1 MTDKNLLLEKMVNI
15 AADVL
20 KVDAKDISP
29 SVNVQELG
37 FDSTTLVSF
46 VERVSAELD
55 TDIHPGVFFEHSELD
70 SFCHYLIEHKYEQV
84 EKMLSKQVSSLPM
97 MDEKVTSNNE
107 SNDPWEHFSSELM
120 QNKTSQPEMTEKKVN
135 QQISVDDLPDNLPVI
150 IGSGIGGMLISRQ
163 LSRKNIRHIM
173 LGSKQLSDSPRLG
186 ESMTEA
192 CTIEFTRDFKDY
204 KQYFFRKDMTPFY
217 MGDIVAGLR
226 FDFFGTFASLFLDE
240 DVPQTFIHVDRI
252 GFDRALYAEVS
263 QSPNCLWVEELVD
276 DVDYDANSDK
286 VSRLHLKS
294 GKKLIPSFVWDC
306 TNHIRLL
313 GRKINIPYENFDE
326 QRQVVYSHYYQKD
339 GQDLCHREDLPWMHA
354 TTLLRADEKID
365 GIKGVSWFIPLGS
378 YISVGISMEPQDIGD
393 RNPEE
398 ILTALT
404 RAYQRRGVDYSKH
417 FSRRKEVVSIPSQHF
432 MYDRFTG
439 GNWAM
444 VGGSAASTWFT
455 SGSNISM
462 LMSMATMAD
471 KIIEQPEL
479 YGEQYSRHVKG
490 FARTQQVYDNLL
502 RSDLGP
508 LDATKFLSSIID
520 QARKRISSYYI
531 FRNGLDND
539 TSKLAK
545 ELWQDEL
552 VIDKKY
558 FEFLQQVATHA
569 APADISLQTEQIY
582 QKIEALKANN
592 GKVMMPYL
600 RNSSMTKKEPEPVM

>member
-1 MTDKNLLLEKMVNI
+1 MTNKNLLLEKMVDI
-15 AADVL
+15 ASAAL
-20 KVDAKDISP
+20 QVDKEDIVTN
-29 SVNVQELG
+29 VNVQELG
-37 FDSTTLVSF
+37 FDSTSLVNF
-46 VERVSAELD
+46 VERISAELD
-55 TDIHPGVFFEHSELD
+55 SDIHPGLFFEHSELD
-70 SFCHYLIEHKYEQV
+70 SFCDYLLEHKSEQV
-84 EKMLSKQVSSLPM
+84 ENMLSKQGVTEPAIVESAN
-97 MDEKVTSNNE
+97 VTSE
-107 SNDPWEHFSSELM
+107 KSDPWEQFSSDMLKDES
-120 QNKTSQPEMTEKKVN
+120 SQTALEEKVESKPLTP
-135 QQISVDDLPDNLPVI
+135 DDLPDNLPVI
-150 IGSGIGGMLISRQ
+150 MGSGIGGMLISRQ
-163 LSRKNIRHIM
+163 LSRKNIPHIM
-173 LGSKQLSDSPRLG
+173 LGSKELSDSPRLG
-186 ESMTEA
+186 ESLTEA

-204 KQYFFRKDMTPFY
+204 QQYFFRKDMTPFY

-226 FDFFGTFASLFLDE
+226 FDFFGSFAGLFLDE

-263 QSPNCLWVEELVD
+263 KSPHCLWVEELVD
-276 DVDYDANSDK
+276 DVDYDANTDN
-286 VSRLHLKS
+286 VSRLHLRS
-294 GKKLIPSFVWDC
+294 GKKLKPSFVWDC

-326 QRQVVYSHYYQKD
+326 QRQVIFSHYYQKD
-339 GQDLCHREDLPWMHA
+339 AQDLCHREDFPWMHA

-378 YISVGISMEPQDIGD
+378 YISVGVSMEPEDIGD

-417 FSRRKEVVSIPSQHF
+417 FSRRKEVASIPSQHF

-439 GNWAM
+439 NNWAM

-455 SGSNISM
+455 SGSNISI

-471 KIIEQPEL
+471 KIIEQPEI

-490 FARTQQVYDNLL
+490 FARTQQIYDNLL

-531 FRNGLDND
+531 FREGLDNK
-539 TSKLAK
+539 TSELAK
-545 ELWQDEL
+545 ELWHDEL
-552 VIDKKY
+552 VVDKKY

-569 APADISLQTEQIY
+569 SPGDIGKQTEQIY
-582 QKIEALKANN
+582 QNIEALKEKNDEII
-592 GKVMMPYL
+592 MPYL
-600 RNSSMTKKEPEPVM
+600 RNRSMNKEESEAVA